1 MAGDARVGEAVGAPL
16 SAGPA
21 AVVAAVR
28 LAVVASASRRWLAI
42 NLLWWLAA
50 AAAGAAVAAWVGA
63 AVGATVPQVGAA
75 VMVGQQAMA
84 AAAILQVTARR
95 TRIGVPGPAQLEQAT
110 ASVPASGSRGSLGSA
125 SVLARAS
132 SGLGSGAS
140 PFSSRGS
147 TRALVTFV

>member
-21 AVVAAVR
+21 AAVGAAVR
-28 LAVVASASRRWLAI
+28 LAVVASASRQWLAI
-42 NLLWWLAA
+42 NLLWWLAV
-50 AAAGAAVAAWVGA
+50 AAAGAAVAARAGV
-63 AVGATVPQVGAA
+63 AVGAVPQVGAA
-75 VMVGQQAMA
+75 VMVGQQAM

-140 PFSSRGS
+140 PSSSRGL

>member
-21 AVVAAVR
+21 AVGAAVR
-28 LAVVASASRRWLAI
+28 LAVVASASRQWLAI
-42 NLLWWLAA
+42 NLLWWLAV
-50 AAAGAAVAAWVGA
+50 AAAGAAVAARAGA

-75 VMVGQQAMA
+75 VMVGQQAM

-110 ASVPASGSRGSLGSA
+110 ASVPASGSRGLLGSA

-140 PFSSRGS
+140 PSSSRGL

>member
-84 AAAILQVTARR
+84 AAILQVTARR

>member
-84 AAAILQVTARR
+84 AAILQVTARR

-147 TRALVTFV
+147 TRAPVAFV

>member
-84 AAAILQVTARR
+84 AAILQVTARR

-125 SVLARAS
+125 PVLARAS

-140 PFSSRGS
+140 SFSSRGS

>member
-84 AAAILQVTARR
+84 AAILQVTARR

-132 SGLGSGAS
+132 SGLGSGA
-140 PFSSRGS
+140 
-147 TRALVTFV
+147 